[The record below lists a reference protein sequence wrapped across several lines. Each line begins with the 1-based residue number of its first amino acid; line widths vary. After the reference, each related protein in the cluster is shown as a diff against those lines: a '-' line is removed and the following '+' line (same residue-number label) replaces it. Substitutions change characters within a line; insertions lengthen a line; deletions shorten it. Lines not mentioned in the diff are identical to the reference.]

1 MTPAVRLDHPQAPH
15 VMSAMTP
22 ESIRTRRARAS
33 QAKADLI
40 PQTQLVV
47 VPPPSAMS
55 PSTLLPDSRQGA
67 SSPTQS
73 VVTAGTSTT
82 ANSSLQASPESLAPC
97 HDKGLDDLEALS
109 SAFQLP
115 EPMSAKRPADQM
127 VTSLS
132 RKTSTASLSQGA
144 FRSASTGAMS
154 ETVKMSIVRRASN
167 TVRNKAAVFMNR
179 RPSSSHPRSRDG
191 SVGPGVMRRRGS
203 MSNPNT
209 PFDPISPFES
219 DSDNEAAVATTPT
232 TDDRSGDEA
241 SVAES
246 GCLRAAPSSSLSSS
260 SSSSSS
266 SLAPASDGFESIPLA
281 LRRGMSLTKLSKK
294 KHTKRIT
301 LCLDPEAAK
310 ICWDKNKTVYMDDI
324 KEIRT
329 AEDIRQYRLD
339 AGLPE
344 SVEKR
349 FFTIIYTV
357 PGKTATKLLHLIAD
371 TDKAFVQWVVALDT
385 ITKHRQDFA
394 MSLMSFNDKA
404 VRTYWAREMDKQLGL
419 ARSPEDEHIDFAGVE
434 RVCRALHIH
443 APADELRRKFEMAK
457 GRRGAS
463 DDMPPS
469 PSPGGRL
476 NFAEFLEFVRLM
488 KVRADIR
495 KVYQARAAHP
505 DAGMTKDEFLAF
517 LRDVQQENVDE
528 DPSAWEAVF
537 SRFARKGRQRDAVDG
552 DAEAVIMS
560 EAGFAAF
567 LTSTS
572 NDVIPKAPK
581 HYVLDRPMNE
591 YYISSS
597 HNTYLL
603 GRQVASTS
611 THEGYI
617 AALMRGCRCI
627 EVDCWDGEDYQP
639 VVTHGHTLT
648 TSISF
653 LEVIKTI
660 NKYAFVT
667 SHFPLWISLEV
678 RCHPNTQINMA
689 KIMIE
694 VFGDKLV
701 RAPLDPSSDRLPSPS
716 ELMDRILIKV
726 KKPNEPVRPA
736 ERQGGRRRG
745 NSLPSLNQRPP
756 LIPAPTSPL
765 RSPSPVSR
773 TSRLINTITEGQ
785 VHEPLSSN
793 SSSNSP
799 SECDSEV
806 ETVYDPAGA
815 QARKVS
821 SKIHPVLGEL
831 GVYCMGIRFEGF
843 DTPDAKKF
851 NHIFSFK
858 EKTFADKV
866 QSSEGKRALYR
877 HNMRYLMRVYPNA
890 GRISSNNFDPLIYW
904 KRGVQMAALNWQT
917 FDLGMQ
923 LNQAMFDGGTGQSGY
938 VLKPL
943 EARQIQVMPN
953 LSPDECA
960 GRRPRKKVA
969 FEIEIISAQQ
979 LMRPWNLGERR
990 TLDPYVEVEV
1000 LMADDKR
1007 NKADAAA
1014 YTAAQQTQL
1023 KQRTRIV
1030 RDNGFNPEFNHTCSF
1045 DVTTKYPDLI
1055 FVRWSVKLADKG
1067 GYHDKAAPLATFT
1080 AKLSNL
1086 KQGYRTIPLLDHEGE
1101 KFLFSTLFCR
1111 IKRGPVTEIMVSY
1124 PEDVP
1129 KNTNMLRSIGRNV
1142 FANASPKSSMD
1153 SSRTL

>member
-1 MTPAVRLDHPQAPH
+1 MTPAVRLDHLQAPC
-15 VMSAMTP
+15 VMSTTAP
-22 ESIRTRRARAS
+22 ESIQTRRARAG
-33 QAKADLI
+33 QVKADLV

-47 VPPPSAMS
+47 VPPPSTMS
-55 PSTLLPDSRQGA
+55 TSTISPDSRQGA

-73 VVTAGTSTT
+73 VVTVGTATT
-82 ANSSLQASPESLAPC
+82 TNSSLQVSPESLAPS
-97 HDKGLDDLEALS
+97 HDKGFDDLETLS
-109 SAFQLP
+109 ATFQLP
-115 EPMSAKRPADQM
+115 ESISVKRSADQT

-132 RKTSTASLSQGA
+132 RKTSTTSLGQGT
-144 FRSASTGAMS
+144 FRSSSTGVMS
-154 ETVKMSIVRRASN
+154 EPVKMSIVRRASN
-167 TVRNKAAVFMNR
+167 TVRNKAAVLMNR

-219 DSDNEAAVATTPT
+219 DSDNEAPAAATPA

-241 SVAES
+241 SLAES
-246 GCLRAAPSSSLSSS
+246 GCLRAAPSSI
-260 SSSSSS
+260 
-266 SLAPASDGFESIPLA
+266 PASDGFESIPLA
-281 LRRGMSLTKLSKK
+281 LRQGMTLTKVSKK
-294 KHTKRIT
+294 KNTKRIT

-310 ICWDKNKTVYMDDI
+310 ICWDKNKSVYMDDI

-339 AGLPE
+339 AALPE

-349 FFTIIYTV
+349 FFTIIYMV

-371 TDKAFVQWVVALDT
+371 TDDAFLQWVAALDT

-404 VRTYWAREMDKQLGL
+404 VRAYWAKEMDKQLGP

-443 APADELRRKFEMAK
+443 APADELRSKFDMAK
-457 GRRGAS
+457 GRRGTS

-469 PSPGGRL
+469 PFRGGRL

-495 KVYQARAAHP
+495 RVYQARAADP
-505 DAGMTKDEFLAF
+505 DTGMTKDEFFAF
-517 LRDVQQENVDE
+517 LCDVQQENVDE
-528 DPSAWEAVF
+528 DPSTWHAVF
-537 SRFARKGRQRDAVDG
+537 ARFARKGRQRDAS
-552 DAEAVIMS
+552 DAEAEAVTMS

-572 NDVIPKAPK
+572 NDVIPKEPQ

-597 HNTYLL
+597 HNTYLM

-617 AALMRGCRCI
+617 SALMRGCRCI
-627 EVDCWDGEDYQP
+627 EVDCWDGEDFQP

-653 LEVIKTI
+653 LEVMKTI
-660 NKYAFVT
+660 NKYAFVK
-667 SHFPLWISLEV
+667 SRFPLWISLEV
-678 RCHPNTQINMA
+678 RCHPNTQVNMA

-726 KKPNEPVRPA
+726 KKPDEPIRAA
-736 ERQGGRRRG
+736 ERPVGRRRG
-745 NSLPSLNQRPP
+745 NSLPSLHQRPP
-756 LIPAPTSPL
+756 MVPAPSSPL
-765 RSPSPVSR
+765 LSPSPASR
-773 TSRLINTITEGQ
+773 SNRQINTITEGL
-785 VHEPLSSN
+785 VHEPLSS
-793 SSSNSP
+793 SSP

-806 ETVYDPAGA
+806 ETGSVGPAGA
-815 QARKVS
+815 PVRKVS

-831 GVYCMGIRFEGF
+831 GVYCMGIRFQGF
-843 DTPDAKKF
+843 DTPEAKKF

-866 QSSEGKRALYR
+866 QQSEGKRALYR

-953 LSPDECA
+953 LSPDECV

-969 FEIEIISAQQ
+969 FEIEVISAQQ
-979 LMRPWNLGERR
+979 LMRPWNMGEKR

-1014 YTAAQQTQL
+1014 YAAAQQTQL

-1067 GYHDKAAPLATFT
+1067 GYHDKATPLATFT

-1086 KQGYRTIPLLDHEGE
+1086 KQGYRTIPLLNHEGE

-1111 IKRGPVTEIMVSY
+1111 IKRGPVTDIMVSY
-1124 PEDVP
+1124 PEDAP
-1129 KNTNMLRSIGRNV
+1129 KNTNMLKSIGRNV